1 MRKTALIIIIL
12 AGLVCVRATAQES
25 SDEKLFQEAKLLF
38 FDEKWEDAQEKFE
51 DLLHDYPESSLLPQA
66 TFYRAQCLARR
77 KGHEEEAIEAYKD
90 YLSGKRRN
98 DSLAEE
104 AESSIIDLAYE
115 LYKDDEEDYLDEIEQ
130 RLENPNR
137 VIRYY
142 AAFKLSLL
150 KDKQIAVQAIPV
162 LERII
167 VEEGDKELRDRAK
180 IALLRISPDALK
192 HIEDQEERGRARAL
206 RITVVVEGQREP
218 VFSLNIPWALADL
231 AFQAIPEKDKAALR
245 AEGYDLDKIVHQ
257 LTRIR
262 GNIIEIRP
270 RDDKTRIIKIWI
282 E

>member
-12 AGLVCVRATAQES
+12 AGLVCVRAAAQES
-25 SDEKLFQEAKLLF
+25 SDEKLFQDAKLLF
-38 FDEKWEDAQEKFE
+38 FDEKWEVAQEKFE
-51 DLLHDYPESSLLPQA
+51 DLLHDYPESSLVPQA
-66 TFYRAQCLARR
+66 TFYKAQCLARR

-90 YLSGKRRN
+90 YLSSKKRN
-98 DSLAEE
+98 DSLSEE
-104 AESSIIDLAYE
+104 AESSIIDLVYE
-115 LYKDDEEDYLDEIEQ
+115 LYKDDQEDYLDEIEQ
-130 RLENPNR
+130 RLESPNR

-142 AAFKLSLL
+142 AAFKLSLV

-167 VEEGDKELRDRAK
+167 VEEDDKDLKDRAK

-245 AEGYDLDKIVHQ
+245 AEGYDLDKIVSQ

-270 RDDKTRIIKIWI
+270 REDKTRIIKIWI

>member
-12 AGLVCVRATAQES
+12 AGLVCVRAAAQES
-25 SDEKLFQEAKLLF
+25 ADEKLFQEAKILF

-51 DLLHDYPESSLLPQA
+51 DLLDDYPKSSLVPQA

-77 KGHEEEAIEAYKD
+77 KGHEEEAIEVYKD
-90 YLSGKRRN
+90 YLSSKKRN
-98 DSLAEE
+98 DSLSEE

-115 LYKDDEEDYLDEIEQ
+115 LYKDDQEEYLDEIEQ
-130 RLENPNR
+130 RLESPNR

-142 AAFKLSLL
+142 AAFKLSLV
-150 KDKQIAVQAIPV
+150 KDKQVAVQAIPV

-167 VEEGDKELRDRAK
+167 VEEGDKELKDRAK

-192 HIEDQEERGRARAL
+192 HVEDQEERGRTKAL
-206 RITVVVEGQREP
+206 RISVVVEGQREP

-245 AEGYDLDKIVHQ
+245 AEGYDLDKIVSQ
-257 LTRIR
+257 LTRIK
-262 GNIIEIRP
+262 GNIIVIRP
-270 RDDKTRIIKIWI
+270 REDKTRIIRIWI